1 MCRKAGVDRRKA
13 KLVKILAAAGGS
25 GGHCYPAIAFLQAC
39 RKRHPDWM
47 LTLAVDRGV
56 KTLGLEVEAA
66 AAHSIRE
73 VESVGFAGLKSLVNI
88 GFWGKLMRGSSQA
101 RALLKSVEP
110 DLVIGFGGY
119 GSFPAVWE
127 AESAGVP
134 VILHEQNAVMGL
146 ANRVLAV
153 RAQKLAVSLPL
164 KRLPAGVAADRVIQT
179 GFPLRSTLRRL
190 DTAAV
195 RGRFGLDPAKKT
207 LLVFGGSQGSKFI
220 NGLMDDLIKDHGVA
234 LKNHWQILHLTGR
247 AASGV
252 LDGHDTVTGP
262 FRRWTYSREMD
273 ALYTAADLVACRAGS
288 ATLHELSYYGKP
300 SILIP
305 YPYARGHQVENARVL
320 ADGGAA
326 WLTEEKNTTPAT
338 FAAILNQAAADGL
351 KLEQMGRRCS
361 GLLKTDG
368 ASALVDLAES
378 LARTAR

>member
-1 MCRKAGVDRRKA
+1 MCRKAGAARRRA
-13 KLVKILAAAGGS
+13 DEVRVLAAAGGS

-39 RKRHPDWM
+39 RKRHPDWT

-73 VESVGFAGLKSLVNI
+73 VESAGFAGLKSLLDFR
-88 GFWGKLMRGSSQA
+88 FWGKLIRGSRQA
-101 RALLKSVEP
+101 KALLKSAAP

-119 GSFPAVWE
+119 GSFPVVWE

-146 ANRVLAV
+146 ANRVLAI
-153 RAQKLAVSLPL
+153 RAKKLAVSLPL
-164 KRLPAGVAADRVIQT
+164 KRLPSGARREQVIQT

-190 DTAAV
+190 DAAAV

-220 NGLMDDLIKDHGVA
+220 NGLMDTLIKDHGDV
-234 LKNHWQILHLTGR
+234 LKANWQILHLTGR
-247 AASGV
+247 ASSDA
-252 LDGHDTVTGP
+252 LEGHDTVTGP

-305 YPYARGHQVENARVL
+305 YPYAHGHQVENARVL

-326 WLTEEKNTTPAT
+326 WLSEEKNTTPAS
-338 FAAILNQAAADGL
+338 FAAILNEAAADAS
-351 KLEQMGRRCS
+351 KLVRMAQRSS

-368 ASALVDLAES
+368 ASALVDLAEC
-378 LARTAR
+378 LAAR